1 MLQRAFKGVYRLAE
15 KNLQEVHEKGC
26 YKEIPTRLPMNYSV
40 RTLVNEFIVLR
51 K

>member
-1 MLQRAFKGVYRLAE
+1 MLQRVFKGVYRLVE
-15 KNLQEVHEKGC
+15 KNLHEVHEKGY
-26 YKEIPTRLPMNYSV
+26 YKEIATQHPINYLV